1 MERAKECEK
10 ELTAHTLTLIS
21 PTTHSIKSLPDYLT
35 HSLKK
40 QEGKTENQNQNKQ
53 KQTKTTKTNKNQNH
67 NHNQN
72 V

>member
-1 MERAKECEK
+1 LEFEEVLERDKECEK

-21 PTTHSIKSLPDYLT
+21 PTTPSIKSFPDYLT

-40 QEGKTENQNQNKQ
+40 QEGKKEKP
-53 KQTKTTKTNKNQNH
+53 KLKTKKPKTKNQN
-67 NHNQN
+67 